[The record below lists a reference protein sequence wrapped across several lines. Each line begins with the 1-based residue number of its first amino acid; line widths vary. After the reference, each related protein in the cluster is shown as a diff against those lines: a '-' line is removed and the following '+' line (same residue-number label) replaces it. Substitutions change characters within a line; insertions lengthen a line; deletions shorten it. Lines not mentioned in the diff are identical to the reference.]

1 MRQKNLHVLVVE
13 DNTADAVLLR
23 QMFQKE
29 ATDSFHLVHL
39 KTLAE
44 ALVHLEKGET
54 DIVLLDLGLPDGHGI
69 DTIRRVKAIAPE
81 LPVIVLTGL
90 EDEVLAARAM
100 KEGAQDYLIKGQI
113 ENRALPR
120 ALRHAVERH
129 RLQTETDLIRNQQLM
144 LKDEFLS
151 HVSHELR
158 SPLTAIYQFAT
169 IMADGLAGELSSDQS
184 DSIRIIL
191 KNSRQ
196 LEFMIDDLLE
206 VTRAQAGK
214 LGVDLQ
220 RISLPDAIADIMGT
234 IRGSA
239 IEKGVALSALV
250 SPSLPHAYAD
260 PTRIRQILTN
270 LLDNALK
277 FTPRGG
283 RVRLS
288 AETFQ
293 KNAKFLLVTITD
305 TGCGLDADMTERVF
319 ERLYQVPTP
328 TQAGRK
334 GLGLGLYICKEL
346 LNLMN
351 GHIWA
356 ESQPG
361 HGTAFSFILPIFA
374 LEDLIAPILVH
385 RDRAVESIAVLE
397 VAISTQARGAQK
409 IPESVSRAVIHRLQR
424 CLLPDL
430 DVLLPK
436 LRSDAA
442 GETFLV
448 VAAANDQG
456 AEVLIKR
463 MQEQLEQCQE
473 LQQTGFTFT
482 MSYRLL
488 SVDNAERNIPIEH
501 FLRKVTTGIEGIINS
516 ASVHSNYHV

>member
-44 ALVHLEKGET
+44 ALVHLEQGET

-169 IMADGLAGELSSDQS
+169 ILADGLAGELSSDQS

-196 LEFMIDDLLE
+196 LEFMIDD
-206 VTRAQAGK
+206 G
-214 LGVDLQ
+214 G
-220 RISLPDAIADIMGT
+220 
-234 IRGSA
+234 
-239 IEKGVALSALV
+239 
-250 SPSLPHAYAD
+250 HAR
-260 PTRIRQILTN
+260 P
-270 LLDNALK
+270 
-277 FTPRGG
+277 G
-283 RVRLS
+283 R
-288 AETFQ
+288 
-293 KNAKFLLVTITD
+293 
-305 TGCGLDADMTERVF
+305 
-319 ERLYQVPTP
+319 
-328 TQAGRK
+328 QAGRGPATHILTRRDCRHHGDDSRFRHRK
-334 GLGLGLYICKEL
+334 GCCSLSPGLAKSAPRLCRS
-346 LNLMN
+346 
-351 GHIWA
+351 HA
-356 ESQPG
+356 
-361 HGTAFSFILPIFA
+361 HTAN
-374 LEDLIAPILVH
+374 
-385 RDRAVESIAVLE
+385 
-397 VAISTQARGAQK
+397 
-409 IPESVSRAVIHRLQR
+409 
-424 CLLPDL
+424 
-430 DVLLPK
+430 
-436 LRSDAA
+436 SDQ
-442 GETFLV
+442 F
-448 VAAANDQG
+448 
-456 AEVLIKR
+456 
-463 MQEQLEQCQE
+463 
-473 LQQTGFTFT
+473 TG
-482 MSYRLL
+482 
-488 SVDNAERNIPIEH
+488 
-501 FLRKVTTGIEGIINS
+501 
-516 ASVHSNYHV
+516 